1 MKNTKAGFSLIEV
14 IIAIILIA
22 IAAIGALSYIV
33 YCNHLTLQVSARIVA
48 ANFARETMEGLYK
61 KDYPGL
67 NVTAGDG
74 LSDPLPG
81 ATAFGGAFLSR
92 YSTATRKYTIT
103 DMGGYKLIIAKV
115 TWDQ

>member
-1 MKNTKAGFSLIEV
+1 MKNTKTGFSLIEA
-14 IIAIILIA
+14 IMAIILIA
-22 IAAIGALSYIV
+22 IAVVGSLSYMA
-33 YCNHLTLQVSARIVA
+33 YCNRLTLQANARIVA

-67 NVTAGDG
+67 GVTTGDG

-92 YSTATRKYTIT
+92 YPTATRKYTIT